1 MDNLARKFN
10 DPKEVVALF
19 QDEYKSI
26 DLLKMFLL
34 TSANDVSKTFEMLT
48 KWEKNS
54 ASPAEKASFLLAQE
68 TLKRVILKRIELTAT
83 MYQVEVSSPIAQV
96 KTTVDSTKEETTAV
110 KEEQS
115 TSILIPLD
123 KIMEQARLHFQ
134 ESVEKLTQVPM
145 TLTEEEIKEMNDKNK
160 DTDNPNIIGYF
171 GTIGE
176 IQSEAYSKSFKLL
189 KNTLGAGRY
198 LLPNGKPSKKIWDI
212 DEVNET
218 LDKISG
224 EFFKVDNSELEKV
237 QQDVSE
243 IKVIKLNDVFVLMK
257 SSFESGKT
265 KEEIVEEVKNL
276 VIGVKLSDNDQIVDE
291 AAFNLFKEGSV
302 NAYYESLVV
311 SKEATDKLGTKKT
324 KEEIV
329 EEAISEL
336 SPEIEALD
344 KDGKESSIAVFMKKL
359 RSIFLK
365 NNYNL
370 DLKSAKAEA
379 EKIIARLAPNLWERY
394 KAKHK
399 ISDEQTVITTDV
411 VAEEP
416 SVEIYDDSHNYKE
429 TNPELAEKA
438 KTITDMKTL
447 FETAKALS
455 DAGNWKDALSM
466 VIERTSSSEI
476 LVKPANAEPHPFL
489 FDTAQAKTWFKQ
501 NILDTPNMG
510 SKTVENII
518 EDKATFAQDVKT
530 DAVETNQVKEEAGT
544 DSVQAEEKQQGPV
557 PAAGFTNDV
566 VLYPSGK
573 ENAEDSEVIA
583 YVIKLKKGSLTLMVA
598 NSELSVDYPN
608 HKDAQ
613 AKIEEVIGMLVENGN
628 AYKQA
633 KEAITSFFSS
643 YTIPAGTMKSLMQ
656 YVVDE
661 AIATRQ
667 YNKRNKKKE
676 SKKTKETSVETVNTE
691 TTEPSEIVNT
701 ETTKVTE
708 LPTIKEEEVVTTTEE
723 TPVEET
729 TETTP
734 EEQEKTEE
742 QVVEE
747 PSVDSPTPSGD
758 IEESKDSTES
768 TSDPLVE
775 TPEIQQTEEK
785 SESPKSSTTQE
796 PAVTTD
802 SSGVI
807 TTSDSDSIPFE
818 SIKPMLTAKDKGN
831 LNRAIG
837 AFYLGSS
844 DKEVAKQQLMSIFS
858 KYAKD
863 KNYRK
868 FQIYRHQ
875 GEAEYT
881 TLIEKVIE
889 NSIAAGKV

>member
-10 DPKEVVALF
+10 DPKEVVDLF
-19 QDEYKSI
+19 QNEYKSI

-54 ASPAEKASFLLAQE
+54 KSPAEKASLLLAQE

-83 MYQVEVSSPIAQV
+83 MYEVEVSSPIAQV
-96 KTTVDSTKEETTAV
+96 ETTVDSVKEEETV
-110 KEEQS
+110 VEEEQS
-115 TSILIPLD
+115 TSLLISLD
-123 KIMEQARLHFQ
+123 KIMEHARLHFQ
-134 ESVEKLTQVPM
+134 ESVEKLAQIPM
-145 TLTEEEIKEMNDKNK
+145 TLTVEKIAEMNDPKK
-160 DTDNPNIIGYF
+160 DTDNPKIMEHLSKV
-171 GTIGE
+171 GE
-176 IQSEAYSKSFKLL
+176 IQSEAYSKAFKLL
-189 KNTLGAGRY
+189 NNTLGKGRY
-198 LLPNGKPSKKIWDI
+198 LLPDGKPAKKVWDI
-212 DEVNET
+212 DKLNET
-218 LDKISG
+218 LDALSG
-224 EFFKVDNSELEKV
+224 EFFKVDNSGLEKV
-237 QQDVSE
+237 QQDTE
-243 IKVIKLNDVFVLMK
+243 EPKVIKLNDIFILMK
-257 SSFESGKT
+257 SSFEAGRT

-276 VIGVKLSDNDQIVDE
+276 VIGAKLSDNDQIVDDT
-291 AAFNLFKEGSV
+291 AFNLFKDGSV
-302 NAYYESLVV
+302 HAYYESLVV
-311 SKEATDKLGTKKT
+311 SKEASDKNGPKKT
-324 KEEIV
+324 KDEIV
-329 EEAISEL
+329 AEAVSEL
-336 SPEIEALD
+336 NSEIEALD

-394 KAKHK
+394 KVKHK
-399 ISDEQTVITTDV
+399 IVDEPAAIVTETVV
-411 VAEEP
+411 EKP
-416 SVEIYDDSHNYKE
+416 SVEIYDDSHNYTV

-447 FETAKALS
+447 FETAKAIS

-466 VIERTSSSEI
+466 VIERTSSGEI
-476 LVKPANAEPHPFL
+476 IVTPANAAPHPFL

-510 SKTVENII
+510 SKTVEKIA
-518 EDKATFAQDVKT
+518 EDQATFVQDIKT
-530 DAVETNQVKEEAGT
+530 DAVEANQVKEETGT
-544 DSVQAEEKQQGPV
+544 DSVKAEEKTQGPV

-573 ENAEDSEVIA
+573 EQAEDSDVVA

-598 NSELSVDYPN
+598 NSELSVDFPN

-613 AKIEEVIGMLVENGN
+613 AKMEEVIGMLVENGN

-633 KEAITSFFSS
+633 KEAITEFFSS
-643 YTIPAGTMKSLMQ
+643 YAIPAGTMKSLMQ
-656 YVVDE
+656 HVVDE
-661 AIATRQ
+661 ATATRQ

-676 SKKTKETSVETVNTE
+676 SKKAKETSAETDNTE
-691 TTEPSEIVNT
+691 TTENSEIVNT
-701 ETTKVTE
+701 ETTETTE
-708 LPTIKEEEVVTTTEE
+708 VPVIKEEEVVTTTEE

-729 TETTP
+729 TETAP
-734 EEQEKTEE
+734 EEQAKTEE
-742 QVVEE
+742 TVVEE
-747 PSVDSPTPSGD
+747 PSSDGPDSGSG
-758 IEESKDSTES
+758 IKESKDSTES

-775 TPEIQQTEEK
+775 SPEIQSTEEK

-807 TTSDSDSIPFE
+807 TTSGSDSIPFE

-844 DKEVAKQQLMSIFS
+844 DKEGAKQQLMNIFG

-868 FQIYRHQ
+868 YQIYRHQ
-875 GEAEYT
+875 DEAAYT
-881 TLIEKVIE
+881 TLIEKAIE
-889 NSIAAGKV
+889 NSISAGKV